1 MARRNQG
8 PRLQYLEQRGA
19 FYVTW
24 TVNGRSHKCST
35 GTADSDQ
42 AQKFFAEWLVSHGE
56 RKAIGPRDPSQVLI
70 SEILNDYLLEAKPS
84 ATARAAYAVPPLMD
98 FFGESKVDHVTKATC
113 KRYAQTRARSMG
125 TVRRE
130 LGVLRA
136 AINVAFGEGRITRKV
151 AVWLPERPQAR
162 DRWLTRDEA
171 ASLIRATKTPQA
183 RLYMPLFI
191 LLGIYTGRRKEAIL
205 SLRWHQ
211 VDLNAKL
218 INFERSSGEV
228 TNKRRGKVQIPD
240 RLLPHLIRAK
250 RRGSDI
256 GYVIH
261 ENGKRIG
268 DIKKGFAAAC
278 ARAGLEDVSPHTLR
292 HTAATWL
299 MKAGVPIW
307 EASQFLAM
315 SEETLIR
322 VYAHHHPDFTK
333 TAATA
338 IGRRPAV
345 ARNGA

>member
-8 PRLQYLEQRGA
+8 PRLQYLEQRRA

-35 GTADSDQ
+35 GTADSEQ
-42 AQKFFAEWLVSHGE
+42 AQRFFAEWLVSHGE

-70 SEILNDYLLEAKPS
+70 SEIPNDYLLEAKPS

-98 FFGESKVDHVTKATC
+98 FFGEGKVDYVTKTKC

-171 ASLIRATKTPQA
+171 ANLIRATKTPQA
-183 RLYMPLFI
+183 RLYLPLFI

-205 SLRWHQ
+205 SLP
-211 VDLNAKL
+211 LA
-218 INFERSSGEV
+218 SG
-228 TNKRRGKVQIPD
+228 
-240 RLLPHLIRAK
+240 
-250 RRGSDI
+250 
-256 GYVIH
+256 
-261 ENGKRIG
+261 
-268 DIKKGFAAAC
+268 
-278 ARAGLEDVSPHTLR
+278 
-292 HTAATWL
+292 
-299 MKAGVPIW
+299 
-307 EASQFLAM
+307 
-315 SEETLIR
+315 
-322 VYAHHHPDFTK
+322 
-333 TAATA
+333 
-338 IGRRPAV
+338 
-345 ARNGA
+345 